1 MYVQRLFSDSNGIT
15 LEISS
20 KILIKKSPNI
30 WKLIPKRL
38 LLVQRVNNPQFK
50 REVKMEIRKY
60 LELSENENTTYQNCG
75 MQLKQC

>member
-1 MYVQRLFSDSNGIT
+1 MYVQRLFSDRNGIM

-20 KILIKKSPNI
+20 KILIKKSLNI
-30 WKLIPKRL
+30 WKLIPKR

>member
-30 WKLIPKRL
+30 WKLIPKR